1 MQKSRWWT
9 VDTIFVMGLGAV
21 MFVVLG
27 ASLFVRLGSTTGSDL
42 VPATTLEKLREQEA
56 RRQTVSTDEKDW
68 RPVAPMGGDAVTA
81 PLSVG
86 EQAVRPAARSRG

>member
-9 VDTIFVMGLGAV
+9 ADTVFVMSLGVV
-21 MFVVLG
+21 MFLVFG

-56 RRQTVSTDEKDW
+56 RRQTISTDEKDW
-68 RPVAPMGGDAVTA
+68 RPVAPRGGEGDA
-81 PLSVG
+81 PLSVDDW
-86 EQAVRPAARSRG
+86 AVRLAARSRC